1 MICLSFQII
10 AKWGEIQ
17 TSDRKIECN
26 PLGTLVGKLITPTG
40 LEAIVLA
47 SIITISE
54 HLHNANIYILELFIQ
69 PKAFTNATSCHQPMY
84 FVFLYDFMNIFITH
98 EYAKY
103 RDPNPTH

>member
-1 MICLSFQII
+1 VYFQII
-10 AKWGEIQ
+10 AKWSEMQ

-26 PLGTLVGKLITPTG
+26 PPGTLVGKLTTPTG
-40 LEAIVLA
+40 LDAIVLA

-54 HLHNANIYILELFIQ
+54 HLHNTDFYILELFIQ

-84 FVFLYDFMNIFITH
+84 FILLYNFTNRFITH

-103 RDPNPTH
+103 HHPNPTH